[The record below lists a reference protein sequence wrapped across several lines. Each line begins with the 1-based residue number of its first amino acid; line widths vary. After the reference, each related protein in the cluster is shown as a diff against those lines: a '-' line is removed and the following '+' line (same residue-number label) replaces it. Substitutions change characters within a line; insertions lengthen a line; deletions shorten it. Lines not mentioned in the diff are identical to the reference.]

1 MAMTLDEAA
10 AVMREAMRETV
21 RKYSTWYLLQGGL
34 MVVAGVVAL
43 LYPFFASTAIVLILG
58 WLLIFAG
65 VVQGIG
71 LIGAG
76 NVPHYWLQLIS
87 AVIAILVGVLMLRQP
102 DSGLMIITALLI
114 VYFMVEGIAKVIFAL
129 TIRPFPN
136 WGWVLGAGMVGI
148 LLAVYLWANLPV
160 DSAWVLGILLGILL
174 ISEGAA
180 LTYLA
185 WRVRSATTTT
195 AP

>member
-1 MAMTLDEAA
+1 MTLDEAA

-65 VVQGIG
+65 IVQGIG

-87 AVIAILVGVLMLRQP
+87 AVIAIVIGVLLLRQP

-136 WGWVLGAGMVGI
+136 WGWVLAAGIVGI

-160 DSAWVLGILLGILL
+160 DSAWVLGVLLGILL

-185 WRVRSATTTT
+185 WRVRSATP
-195 AP
+195 A

>member
-1 MAMTLDEAA
+1 MGMTLDEAA

-21 RKYSTWYLLQGGL
+21 RKYSVWYLLQGGL
-34 MVVAGVVAL
+34 MVVAGVLAL
-43 LYPFFASTAIVLILG
+43 LYPFFASTAIVVLLG

-87 AVIAILVGVLMLRQP
+87 AALAIVIGLLLLRQP
-102 DSGLMIITALLI
+102 DSGLLIITVLLLL
-114 VYFMVEGIAKVIFAL
+114 YFLVEGLSKVIFAL
-129 TIRPFPN
+129 TIRPFPH
-136 WGWVLGAGMVGI
+136 WGWVLLSGIVGI

-160 DSAWVLGILLGILL
+160 DSAWVLGVLLGILL
-174 ISEGAA
+174 IAEGAA

-185 WRVRSATTTT
+185 WRVRSAT
-195 AP
+195 AEV

>member
-1 MAMTLDEAA
+1 MGMTLDEAA

-21 RKYSTWYLLQGGL
+21 RKYSVYLLQGGL
-34 MVVAGVVAL
+34 MVVAGVLAL
-43 LYPFFASTAIVLILG
+43 LYPLFASTAIVVLLG

-87 AVIAILVGVLMLRQP
+87 AALAIVIGLLLLRQP
-102 DSGLMIITALLI
+102 DSGLLIITVLLLL
-114 VYFMVEGIAKVIFAL
+114 YFLVEGLSKVIFAL
-129 TIRPFPN
+129 TIRPFPH
-136 WGWVLGAGMVGI
+136 WGWVLLSGIVGI

-160 DSAWVLGILLGILL
+160 DSAWVLGVLLGILL
-174 ISEGAA
+174 IAEGAA

-185 WRVRSATTTT
+185 WRVRSAT
-195 AP
+195 AEV

>member
-1 MAMTLDEAA
+1 MAMSLDEAA

-34 MVVAGVVAL
+34 MVVAGVLAL
-43 LYPFFASTAIVLILG
+43 LYPFFASTAIVVLLG

-65 VVQGIG
+65 IVQGIG

-76 NVPHYWLQLIS
+76 NVPHYLLQLIS
-87 AVIAILVGVLMLRQP
+87 AALAIVIGLLLLRQP
-102 DSGLMIITALLI
+102 DSGLLIITVLLL
-114 VYFMVEGIAKVIFAL
+114 VYFLVEGLSKVIFAL
-129 TIRPFPN
+129 TIRPFPH
-136 WGWVLGAGMVGI
+136 WGWVLLSGIVGI

-160 DSAWVLGILLGILL
+160 DSAWVLGVLLGILL
-174 ISEGAA
+174 IAEGAA

-185 WRVRSATTTT
+185 WRVRSAS
-195 AP
+195 AEV